1 MQPFTLGADTATIAR
16 LFEQLGDGFN
26 QRDSDMKLK
35 LQGSLQ
41 SRQCSNKKF
50 KSSSRHQQVI
60 CEKTTLFSSQLKY
73 SPSRRQSLN
82 DPCQTK
88 PKKEALLVKPMKFD
102 KPNFVYEQDS
112 YESRHQPQEMSPS
125 KNCKRHRQE
134 GDSVIA
140 EKKNKSS
147 CPRENNDTL
156 LRNDASFFG
165 FNAYYGQRLPT
176 KSEIDN
182 LVAFVDECIP

>member
-16 LFEQLGDGFN
+16 LFQQLGDGFN

-60 CEKTTLFSSQLKY
+60 CEKTTLFSSQLEY
-73 SPSRRQSLN
+73 SPSRRQALN

-88 PKKEALLVKPMKFD
+88 PQKEALLAKPMKFD
-102 KPNFVYEQDS
+102 KPNFVYEQVS
-112 YESRHQPQEMSPS
+112 SES
-125 KNCKRHRQE
+125 KRHRQE